1 MSQFIAMRVAVLLED
16 RCQSKRCNQEC
27 IVFCPVVRAGTDCIE
42 MGENGKPVIYENLCI
57 GCGICVNKCPF
68 DALRIEG
75 LPEELGDE
83 VVHRYGMNSFR
94 LYRLPS
100 PEKNSVI
107 GILGGNGI
115 GKTTALSILSGTT
128 VPNLGKYGEK
138 HDMDAVIDHFRGTSL
153 KDYFSSLYSGDLKV
167 AMKPQY
173 VDSIP
178 RAFSGVARDLIS
190 KVDERGIM
198 NELAVELGLKNALD
212 KKMGELSGGEL
223 QKVAIAATLCKD
235 ADVYLIDEPSSYLDI
250 GERLRMASLVR
261 RQSRDRMF
269 MVVEHDLAIFDYIS
283 DTVNIFYG
291 VYGAYGVVSNAM
303 GSRTAIN
310 AYLDGR
316 IKEDNIRFRNHA
328 IEFQRR
334 PAERHAS
341 DVSLIEYGTL
351 RKSYSHFSL
360 TAEGGGIMRGE
371 VVGILGPNATG
382 KTTFIKMLAGVETP
396 DEGVVDRKATVSY
409 KPQYINPESDLTV
422 AEVMVQQT
430 GARMTQQFY
439 QTEVVE
445 PLELRY
451 LMDKTVSALSGGELQ
466 RVAIALCL
474 LRDAD
479 LYLLDEPS
487 AYLDSAQRMTSAKV
501 IRRVM
506 ENGKKSAFVVEHDIY
521 FVDLVADRLMVFSGN
536 PGLEGRASRPLGMR
550 EGMNSFLKL
559 LDITFRRD
567 GSSNRPRINKKDSR
581 LDREQRSSGSY
592 YYEE

>member
-1 MSQFIAMRVAVLLED
+1 MRVAVLLEE

-83 VVHRYGMNSFR
+83 IVHRYGMNSFR

-100 PEKNSVI
+100 PEKNSVV
-107 GILGGNGI
+107 GILGSNGI
-115 GKTTALSILSGTT
+115 GKTTALSILAGTT
-128 VPNLGKYGEK
+128 VPNLGNYEK
-138 HDMDAVIDHFRGTSL
+138 KADKDLVIDHFRGTGL
-153 KDYFSSLYSGDLKV
+153 KDYFSALYNGKTRV
-167 AMKPQY
+167 AVKPQY

-178 RAFSGVARDLIS
+178 KAFKGIASELIS
-190 KVDERGIM
+190 RVDERGIM
-198 NELAVELGLKNALD
+198 NELTQELALTNALD
-212 KKMGELSGGEL
+212 KKVSELSGGEL
-223 QKVAIAATLCKD
+223 QKVALAATLCKD

-250 GERLRMASLVR
+250 SERLRMASLIR
-261 RQSRDRMF
+261 RESRNRMF

-283 DTVNIFYG
+283 DTVHIFYG
-291 VYGAYGVVSNAM
+291 VYGTYGVVSNAM
-303 GSRTAIN
+303 GSRIALN
-310 AYLDGR
+310 SYLDGR
-316 IKEDNIRFRNHA
+316 IREDNIRFRNYA

-334 PAERHAS
+334 PAERHAYEF
-341 DVSLIEYGTL
+341 SLLEYGKLT
-351 RKSYSHFSL
+351 KEYGHFSV
-360 TAEGGGIMRGE
+360 AVEGGNIMRGE

-382 KTTFIKMLAGVETP
+382 KTTFIKMLAGVEVPTS
-396 DEGVVDRKATVSY
+396 GNVDRKATVSY
-409 KPQYINPESDLTV
+409 KPQYINPDSDLTV
-422 AEVMVQQT
+422 SEIMVQQT
-430 GARMTQQFY
+430 GTRMTQSFY
-439 QTEVVE
+439 QSEVME

-451 LMDKTVSALSGGELQ
+451 LMDKRLNSLSGGELQ

-479 LYLLDEPS
+479 LYLIDEPS
-487 AYLDSAQRMTSAKV
+487 AYLDSAQRMNAAKV

-521 FVDLVADRLMVFSGN
+521 FVDLVADRLMVFSGR
-536 PGLEGRASRPLGMR
+536 PGIRGSASEPLGMR
-550 EGMNSFLKL
+550 DGMNTFLKL

-567 GSSNRPRINKKDSR
+567 GSSHRPRVNKKDSK
-581 LDREQRSSGSY
+581 LDREQRAGGNY

>member
-1 MSQFIAMRVAVLLED
+1 MRVAVLLEE

-27 IVFCPVVRAGTDCIE
+27 ITFCPVVRAGTDCIE
-42 MGENGKPVIYENLCI
+42 MGEKGKPVIYENLCI

-75 LPEELGDE
+75 LPEELGE
-83 VVHRYGMNSFR
+83 ELVHQYGMNSFR

-100 PEKNSVI
+100 PEKNSVV

-128 VPNLGKYGEK
+128 IPNLGVYDGRA
-138 HDMDAVIDHFRGTSL
+138 DRDSVIEHFRGTGL
-153 KDYFSSLYSGDLKV
+153 RDYFHDLYDGKLKIAV
-167 AMKPQY
+167 KPQY

-178 RAFSGVARDLIS
+178 IAFKGVARDLIA
-190 KVDERGIM
+190 KVDERGIIREM
-198 NELAVELGLKNALD
+198 SEELGLGNALS
-212 KKMGELSGGEL
+212 KKMSELSGGEL

-250 GERLRMASLVR
+250 RERLRMASIIR
-261 RQSRDRMF
+261 RESNSGMF

-291 VYGAYGVVSNAM
+291 VYGAYGVASNAM
-303 GSRTAIN
+303 GARIAIN
-310 AYLDGR
+310 SYLDGR
-316 IKEDNIRFRNHA
+316 IKEENIRFRNHA

-334 PAERHAS
+334 PPERHAS
-341 DVSLIEYGTL
+341 EVPLITYGSLTKKYDQ
-351 RKSYSHFSL
+351 FSL
-360 TAEGGGIMRGE
+360 SVQAGGVMRSE

-382 KTTFIKMLAGVETP
+382 KTTFIKMLAGVEIPTS
-396 DEGVVDRKATVSY
+396 GVVDGKATVSY
-409 KPQYINPESDLTV
+409 KPQYINSESELTV
-422 AEVMVQQT
+422 AEMIVQET
-430 GARMTQQFY
+430 GTRMTQAFY
-439 QTEVVE
+439 QTEVFE
-445 PLELRY
+445 PLELKFV
-451 LMDKTVSALSGGELQ
+451 MDKKLNALSGGELQ

-479 LYLLDEPS
+479 LYLIDEPS
-487 AYLDSAQRMTSAKV
+487 AYLDSVQRMNASKV

-521 FVDLVADRLMVFSGN
+521 FVDLVADRLMVFSG
-536 PGLEGRASRPLGMR
+536 EQGRSGSASPPLSMR
-550 EGMNSFLKL
+550 DGMNSFLRM

-567 GSSNRPRINKKDSR
+567 GSSHRPRINKKDSR
-581 LDREQRSSGSY
+581 LDREQRNSGNY